1 MSLTVIFHAVCPDC
15 VSAEQMVAEAHRVLV
30 EKVLLGE
37 LKIRI
42 AEAERLGGQSVPALV
57 IDGQVF
63 QINHGADLSALKSIA

>member
-1 MSLTVIFHAVCPDC
+1 
-15 VSAEQMVAEAHRVLV
+15 MVAEAHRVLV

-57 IDGQVF
+57 IDGQMF
-63 QINHGADLSALKSIA
+63 QINRGADLSALKSIA